1 MLPIILLLVVFIC
14 LFYFSISFYLKYKE
28 RRLIL
33 QVTGFHRGTESER
46 KLVYTLLKFGFSP
59 KVIFHDLFVPQFR
72 DQYSQV
78 DLVVATKVGLLVFE
92 VKDFTGWLYG
102 TGYKPQWIKI
112 LPDSEVKYNFYN
124 PIMQN
129 AQHIRDLKK
138 QSPQFRELPYFSII
152 VFYGDCE
159 LKNITHVPE
168 NTYLVK
174 ANRVEEVIN
183 LILYENP
190 PAAYTNKKEVVRILK
205 SGVNNGENEEILQ
218 EHIHNLNEKL
228 GEERIFR

>member
-1 MLPIILLLVVFIC
+1 MLMLLLALLVLIIFFFIK
-14 LFYFSISFYLKYKE
+14 FYLKYKE

-46 KLVYTLLKFGFSP
+46 KLVHTLLKNGYSP
-59 KVIFHDLFVPQFR
+59 KALFHDLFVPQFR

-78 DLVVATKVGLLVFE
+78 DLVLATKVGLLVFE

-138 QSPQFRELPYFSII
+138 QSPQFSLLPYFSII

-159 LKNITHVPE
+159 LKNITHIPE

-174 ANRVEEVIN
+174 ANRVIEVLD
-183 LILYENP
+183 LIISENP
-190 PAAYTNKKEVVRILK
+190 PAHYTHKREVVNILQQCTD
-205 SGVNNGENEEILQ
+205 NGENEEVLQ
-218 EHIHNLNEKL
+218 EHIHNLNDKL
-228 GEERIFR
+228 GDERIFR